1 LPDFGHEF
9 RNNRAVLNNRE
20 HQLVPDMIG
29 VNLFKEERQVVK
41 LLDVA
46 RVLTNVVVKVGETLN
61 HSGVVQKGVCTA
73 AKVFV

>member
-1 LPDFGHEF
+1 
-9 RNNRAVLNNRE
+9 
-20 HQLVPDMIG
+20 MIG